1 MTIVEL
7 LLLLLIAGLCGTMS
21 QMLSGYSHGGCLVA
35 IVLGFVGTLLG
46 SYLARLTGLPDLF
59 TIDVGARTF
68 PVVWSIVGGVVF
80 SVILGLVTRRRTIVD

>member
-46 SYLARLTGLPDLF
+46 SYLARLTGLPDVF
-59 TIDVGARTF
+59 TIDVGGRAFSRRL
-68 PVVWSIVGGVVF
+68 VDRWRCRVF
-80 SVILGLVTRRRTIVD
+80 GNTGAGDASPYDR